1 MSEPSGGSW
10 LSDGAVDRLA
20 RAAAGPASPDEPP
33 DLSATRYELLEPVGR
48 GGMGA
53 VYRARDRELGREVA
67 IKVIGSA
74 HPDAVRRM
82 LREARVI
89 ARLEHP
95 GIVPVHDVGSLPDGR
110 VFYAM
115 RLVRGTRLD
124 EEMRSGRP
132 LPELLRIFERVC
144 DAVAFAHAHGVIHRD
159 LKPENVMVGPFGE
172 VLVMDWG
179 VAKVLAEVPAEE
191 EEPPAPDGSASDA
204 PPDATDH
211 GTVLGTPGF
220 MAPEQARGEVARID
234 ERADVHALGAILR
247 ELMRSA
253 EAGEAGKHAIRSA
266 RSIRP
271 LAAVRDRA
279 LAASP
284 SDRYPSARELA
295 ADVGRHLDGLPV
307 SAHRE
312 SAVERLVRFGRR
324 YRVAIL
330 LVLAY
335 VVMRA
340 ILMLWTGV

>member
-1 MSEPSGGSW
+1 MSRHEPGGSW

-33 DLSATRYELLEPVGR
+33 DLSGTRYEPLEPVGR
-48 GGMGA
+48 GGMGT
-53 VYRARDRELGREVA
+53 VYRALDRELGREVA

-179 VAKVLAEVPAEE
+179 VAKVLVDVLAEE
-191 EEPPAPDGSASDA
+191 AGAPAPGDGGMEADVPEA
-204 PPDATDH
+204 GTTDH

-220 MAPEQARGEVARID
+220 MAPEQARGEVAGID

-247 ELMRSA
+247 ELMA
-253 EAGEAGKHAIRSA
+253 AAGGAGSVGG

-279 LAASP
+279 LSADPA
-284 SDRYPSARELA
+284 DRYPSARELA

-312 SAVERLVRFGRR
+312 SPLERLARFGRR

-335 VVMRA
+335 VVMRT
-340 ILMLWTGV
+340 ILMLWTGI